1 VRCGPAS
8 HNPCRCAHH
17 KPVCGNAHHQFRTR
31 SLDSTAAETSVSS
44 AAVNAH
50 IAKHIRAEFVTQ
62 RLLKFVTQ
70 GLIEF
75 GCPYS
80 PLAIVRR
87 PARNA
92 NKFKA
97 EGEPYKGQR
106 EYGRFHWSHQQLK
119 L

>member
-1 VRCGPAS
+1 M
-8 HNPCRCAHH
+8 
-17 KPVCGNAHHQFRTR
+17 R
-31 SLDSTAAETSVSS
+31 SLDSIAAETSVSS
-44 AAVNAH
+44 AAVNAN
-50 IAKHIRAEFVTQ
+50 IAKYIRAEFVTQ

-70 GLIEF
+70 WLIEF
-75 GCPYS
+75 GCYHR

-106 EYGRFHWSHQQLK
+106 EYGRFHRSHQQLK

>member
-1 VRCGPAS
+1 MCGD
-8 HNPCRCAHH
+8 
-17 KPVCGNAHHQFRTR
+17 AHHQFRTR

-44 AAVNAH
+44 AAVHAH
-50 IAKHIRAEFVTQ
+50 IAKHIRAEFMTQ
-62 RLLKFVTQ
+62 HLFKLVTQ

-75 GCPYS
+75 ACYHR
-80 PLAIVRR
+80 PLKIVRR

-106 EYGRFHWSHQQLK
+106 EYGRFHWSHQQLES
-119 L
+119 

>member
-1 VRCGPAS
+1 
-8 HNPCRCAHH
+8 
-17 KPVCGNAHHQFRTR
+17 
-31 SLDSTAAETSVSS
+31 
-44 AAVNAH
+44 
-50 IAKHIRAEFVTQ
+50 
-62 RLLKFVTQ
+62 LLKFVTQ
-70 GLIEF
+70 WLIEF
-75 GCPYS
+75 ACYHR

-106 EYGRFHWSHQQLK
+106 KYGRFHWSHQQLE

>member
-1 VRCGPAS
+1 MCGD
-8 HNPCRCAHH
+8 AH
-17 KPVCGNAHHQFRTR
+17 CQFRTR

-44 AAVNAH
+44 AAVNAN

-70 GLIEF
+70 CLLEF
-75 GCPYS
+75 ACYHKP
-80 PLAIVRR
+80 PAIVRR

-106 EYGRFHWSHQQLK
+106 EDGRIHRSHQQLK

>member
-1 VRCGPAS
+1 MCGD
-8 HNPCRCAHH
+8 
-17 KPVCGNAHHQFRTR
+17 AHHQFRTR

-44 AAVNAH
+44 AAVNAN

-62 RLLKFVTQ
+62 RLLKFVT
-70 GLIEF
+70 LWLTEF
-75 GCPYS
+75 DCYHR

-87 PARNA
+87 PERNA

-106 EYGRFHWSHQQLK
+106 EYGRFHRSHQQLK